1 MIWSRT
7 ILDGI
12 VMCVIF
18 NVTVA
23 LTWLL
28 TPNSFSGMLP
38 AEIRKAAPK
47 RTKREILVLACVL
60 YPLYIGLIAYAILSA
75 YLAGASGFWNLFWMG
90 YIEMFF
96 VNLGDFFGLDWW
108 FRAKVKDRAMLPGT
122 EHCKAWN
129 TKEWMLTLAIP
140 EHCLGWPLVICP
152 LVGFTCAGIG
162 TLIR

>member
-1 MIWSRT
+1 MIWPRT
-7 ILDGI
+7 ILDGV

-18 NVTVA
+18 NVTVE
-23 LTWLL
+23 LL
-28 TPNSFSGMLP
+28 LVLSPNSFSQMLP

-47 RTKREILVLACVL
+47 RTRREIRVLACVL
-60 YPLYIGLIAYAILSA
+60 YPMYIGLIAYAILSA

-108 FRAKVKDRAMLPGT
+108 FRVKFKDRIMIPGT
-122 EHCKAWN
+122 ERCRAWN

-140 EHCLGWPLVICP
+140 EHWLGWPLVVCP
-152 LVGFTCAGIG
+152 LVGFICAGVG